1 MDEELK
7 KNMLE
12 RKTWLRGLYILL
24 FLILYAV
31 AKIIIFAIIAFQFV
45 LILITGKPNEQ
56 LVKLGQGL
64 STYSYQILTFLT
76 FNSDYHPYPL
86 GTWPEG
92 EPDVEEEKSGTDV
105 KPKSKTKTKSK
116 KKIKSKKENN
126 NENDTK

>member
-1 MDEELK
+1 MMDEELK

-31 AKIIIFAIIAFQFV
+31 AKVIIFAIISFQFI
-45 LILITGKPNEQ
+45 LILITGKPNQQ

-86 GTWPEG
+86 GAWPEG
-92 EPDVEEEKSGTDV
+92 EPVVEKEKSGKDV
-105 KPKSKTKTKSK
+105 KAKNKTKTKTK
-116 KKIKSKKENN
+116 KKNN
-126 NENDTK
+126 NKNNVK